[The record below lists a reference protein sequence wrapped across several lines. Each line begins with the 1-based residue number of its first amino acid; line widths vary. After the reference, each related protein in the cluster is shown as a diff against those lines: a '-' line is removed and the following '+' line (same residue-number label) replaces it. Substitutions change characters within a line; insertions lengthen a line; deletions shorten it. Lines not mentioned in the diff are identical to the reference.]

1 MPKSAADCA
10 GAGLQ
15 WKSPGALAVA
25 FQGARTLLAVS
36 YFLLAPGNELSPAGS
51 PTWLRPGTE
60 LVLGLVAPGMELSL
74 AGAPVVAVPFFI
86 FVLTGASAP
95 GADFGCELSAKA
107 EAGIATVAAMRA
119 SIESFIKIS

>member
-1 MPKSAADCA
+1 MEKPRRSLP
-10 GAGLQ
+10 GLFRER
-15 WKSPGALAVA
+15 GR
-25 FQGARTLLAVS
+25 FFAVS

-51 PTWLRPGTE
+51 PTWLRPGAE

-86 FVLTGASAP
+86 FVLAGASAP

-107 EAGIATVAAMRA
+107 AAGIATVAAIRA
-119 SIESFIKIS
+119 SVESFIQIS